1 MNHTIRR
8 IFIILFFFTA
18 NSLFAQDLESIINS
32 APNQEALWS
41 VTVRD
46 SEGNIL
52 ESYNSD
58 KLIIPASNQKL
69 FTTAA
74 VLDGLGSEFRYQ
86 TAIYQSGTISDS
98 VLFGDLIVRGTGD
111 PSISGFIYNEDR
123 EFVFKKFLNQLK
135 SEGIREVSGKLSANI
150 GYFDT
155 QNYPKG
161 WDWDDLS
168 FYYGVEVSPLSFN
181 NNAVDLIVDAKG
193 DMGAA
198 PRISWFP
205 YNTDY
210 VQFYNNQKITSP
222 RLKYDEEYQKYLG
235 ENRFHLGSKLPQGYL
250 EEESL
255 AITNAPIFFLDSFQK
270 FLNRN
275 GVKSDSE
282 LSIQHYDIPD
292 YWVNYPLVAVHTSEP
307 LSKLIQWTN
316 KESDNFYTE
325 MLLKTLAAEKV
336 GIPGTFENGIKEIR
350 NFLGR
355 MEIDTTYVI
364 MKDGSGM
371 ASGNFTKTSI
381 LSEFLVKMKRH
392 PEFSAFYNS
401 MSIAGIDGTIAHRM
415 KGTPLYSNFKGK
427 SGYVGGVRTLS
438 GYFTSSSGKELIVSF
453 AANNFIGKVRP
464 IDSVHEQILE
474 YLYAKY

>member
-1 MNHTIRR
+1 MSKSICSL
-8 IFIILFFFTA
+8 IMLFFVFAA
-18 NSLFAQDLESIINS
+18 NNLLAQDLTSLIS
-32 APNQEALWS
+32 QSSNQEALWS

-46 SEGNIL
+46 MEGNIL
-52 ESYNSD
+52 EGYNSD

-74 VLDGLGSEFRYQ
+74 VLDGLGSEFQYQ
-86 TAIYQSGTISDS
+86 TGIYQSGNVIDS
-98 VLFGDLIVRGTGD
+98 VLYGDLIIRGTGD
-111 PSISGFIYNEDR
+111 PSISGVLYADDR
-123 EFVFKKFLNQLK
+123 EFVFMQFLTQLK
-135 SEGIREVSGKLSANI
+135 SKGIKEISGKLIANV
-150 GYFDT
+150 GYFDA
-155 QNYPKG
+155 QAYPKG

-168 FYYGVEVSPLSFN
+168 FYYGVEIVPLSFN
-181 NNAVDLIVDAKG
+181 NNAVDLVVDADGKVG
-193 DMGAA
+193 GKPD
-198 PRISWFP
+198 ISWFP
-205 YNTDY
+205 YNTEY
-210 VQFYNNQKITSP
+210 VEFYNDQKITDP
-222 RLKYDEEYQKYLG
+222 DFKYDEDYQKHLG
-235 ENRFHLGSKLPQGYL
+235 ENRFYLGSNLPKGYL

-255 AITNAPIFFLDSFQK
+255 AITNASLFFLDSFQK

-275 GVKSDSE
+275 KIVSKGD
-282 LSIQHYDIPD
+282 LDIQLYDIPD
-292 YWVNYPLVAVHTSEP
+292 YWITYPLVAVHTSEN
-307 LSKLIQWTN
+307 LSKLIEWAN

-325 MLLKTLAAEKV
+325 MLLKTLAVEKL

-381 LSEFLVKMKRH
+381 LSEFLVNMQKH
-392 PEFSAFYNS
+392 LEFNVFYNS

-415 KGTPLYSNFKGK
+415 KGTPLYNNFKGK

-438 GYFTSSSGKELIVSF
+438 GYFTTSSGEQLVVSL

-464 IDSVHEQILE
+464 IDSVHEEILE